1 LATLDKTRGILPW
14 VPAYCWQRLVRR
26 KSRSVPIHL
35 IISLADHF
43 EPAILPGAGGER
55 AERSIQ
61 EQRLERW
68 CREYPKAVKDWPD
81 DDGRPFRHTYFYPA
95 EQYDAALIDRL
106 AEHCRAG
113 WGEVEIHLHHGIE
126 GPDTP
131 ENTRQQL
138 LDFRDALTAH
148 GCLSRMNGSGNPRYA
163 FVHGNFALANSMR
176 GRYCGVDSEIQILAE
191 TGCYADLTMPCAP
204 NPCQVRKINAVYECT
219 PPLTR
224 RAAHRWGRDLCSG
237 RPPLSFPLIIQG
249 PLMLDFSKRSRRWP
263 LPSIENGALTIVT
276 PPTMER
282 LRLWKQAAIMVQG
295 RPDWLFVKLHCHG
308 MDPRDDEAVRGS
320 LLQAFLRD
328 LNEDSR
334 NRREYQVHF
343 VTAREMTN
351 IILAACEGREDN
363 PGNYRDYRLRLIGS
377 KEKSEPRGDS
387 PASPASDLIT
397 AET

>member
-1 LATLDKTRGILPW
+1 
-14 VPAYCWQRLVRR
+14 
-26 KSRSVPIHL
+26 
-35 IISLADHF
+35 
-43 EPAILPGAGGER
+43 
-55 AERSIQ
+55 
-61 EQRLERW
+61 
-68 CREYPKAVKDWPD
+68 
-81 DDGRPFRHTYFYPA
+81 
-95 EQYDAALIDRL
+95 
-106 AEHCRAG
+106 
-113 WGEVEIHLHHGIE
+113 
-126 GPDTP
+126 
-131 ENTRQQL
+131 
-138 LDFRDALTAH
+138 
-148 GCLSRMNGSGNPRYA
+148 
-163 FVHGNFALANSMR
+163 
-176 GRYCGVDSEIQILAE
+176 
-191 TGCYADLTMPCAP
+191 
-204 NPCQVRKINAVYECT
+204 
-219 PPLTR
+219 
-224 RAAHRWGRDLCSG
+224 
-237 RPPLSFPLIIQG
+237 
-249 PLMLDFSKRSRRWP
+249 MLDFSKRSRRWP